1 MLINFMCCLF
11 FLLTE
16 FNETAESIIDP
27 CRSASSD
34 AEDIF
39 ADGNEFDIHKVLIYI
54 SQIIMLI
61 FCRLCPCE
69 SCCMHQWTALKP
81 HFPDT

>member
-1 MLINFMCCLF
+1 MCFIF

-16 FNETAESIIDP
+16 FNETAESANDP

-39 ADGNEFDIHKVLIYI
+39 ADGDEFDINKVLIYI
-54 SQIIMLI
+54 SQIVMLI
-61 FCRLCPCE
+61 FCRLCTCE
-69 SCCMHQWTALKP
+69 SCCMLQWTILKL
-81 HFPDT
+81 HFSDS

>member
-1 MLINFMCCLF
+1 MFSF

-16 FNETAESIIDP
+16 FNETAESAKDP
-27 CRSASSD
+27 CKSASSD

-54 SQIIMLI
+54 SQSIVLI
-61 FCRLCPCE
+61 FCRFRTCG
-69 SCCMHQWTALKP
+69 SCCLHQWTILKLQ
-81 HFPDT
+81 FPDR